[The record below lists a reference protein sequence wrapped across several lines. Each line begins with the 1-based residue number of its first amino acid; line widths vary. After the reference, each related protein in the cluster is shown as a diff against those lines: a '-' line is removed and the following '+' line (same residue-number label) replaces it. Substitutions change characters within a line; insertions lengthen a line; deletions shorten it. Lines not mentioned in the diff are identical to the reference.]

1 MKLKGKDKQI
11 LINEMVKIFT
21 TLPEYTGDLHC
32 KVSISEGNIVLNF
45 REDIRRELIR
55 LSKKQYKEVNICQK

>member
-1 MKLKGKDKQI
+1 MELTEKNKQI
-11 LINEMVKIFT
+11 LINEVVKIFT
-21 TLPEYTGDLHC
+21 MLPGYTGDLHF

-55 LSKKQYKEVNICQK
+55 LSKNDIRK